1 MLFGAS
7 YYFGELL
14 DFKKKL
20 IFIFFFMATQLIHG
34 FGGED
39 DDDDE
44 GEEQVWKDTRCAL
57 PFVPKRILTDI
68 HFRSKSEN

>member
-1 MLFGAS
+1 
-7 YYFGELL
+7 
-14 DFKKKL
+14 
-20 IFIFFFMATQLIHG
+20 MATQLIHG